1 MQKYLS
7 KKDNETV
14 VEFVS
19 KNERTSMNRLKY
31 LNGENEGKCIDISV
45 STLQRWW
52 KKLGEETEVAE
63 EVVAEPAEEP
73 KSEVIHVEVTNDEGE
88 KISMDINPDDEIAGV
103 DDIAKTYD
111 FNNAEKKYI
120 PEPASAKNFYML
132 GEDPYPTVE
141 EVVDMMV
148 DWGAD
153 IKAYAEWIRMSGDI
167 RIIFRRNKRAPK
179 KSVIEV
185 RMKEER
191 TVAGYDT
198 LNVPLKGALLRTTP
212 YVIYAK
218 TIKDLEMI
226 VKALV

>member
-7 KKDNETV
+7 KKDNETI

-19 KNERTSMNRLKY
+19 QNERTSVIRLKY
-31 LNGENEGKCIDISV
+31 LNGENEGKCVDISP

-52 KKLGEETEVAE
+52 KKVSDEEETQVEDSTKE
-63 EVVAEPAEEP
+63 EVFNVTVVDEETG
-73 KSEVIHVEVTNDEGE
+73 KKQEV
-88 KISMDINPDDEIAGV
+88 SINPNDKIEGV
-103 DDIAKTYD
+103 DTEEKQYD
-111 FNNAEKKYI
+111 FNNQPKDYVPM
-120 PEPASAKNFYML
+120 PEVVKEIYLL

-148 DWGAD
+148 EWGAD
-153 IKAYAEWIRMSGDI
+153 IKAYAEWIRMNGDI
-167 RIIFRRNKRAPK
+167 RIIFRRNKRCLK
-179 KSVIEV
+179 KSIIEV

-198 LNVPLKGALLRTTP
+198 LNVPLKGALLKATP

-218 TIKDLEMI
+218 TLKDLETI